1 MSEKDHQAVVLCAGR
16 GGRLRPRT
24 DDLPKCL
31 LKVGGREILDRC
43 LDNLRRCGIERTIL
57 VTGYKAE
64 MIEAFVRTGGWE
76 GVRFVS
82 NPDFASTNTAV
93 SLRLALQ
100 GISSGV
106 ILINGDVLFHP
117 GLLADLLASPEA
129 NGVVIDRDIALNTE
143 EVKVVARGG
152 HVVRIGKDVDPAECA
167 GEAIGIYKIGGET
180 LPDLLLALAALEER
194 GERMHYFEKGFEMV
208 CGDGR
213 GRTFGLVGTD
223 GRPWVEI
230 DTPED
235 FAHAEHSVA
244 PRLES

>member
-1 MSEKDHQAVVLCAGR
+1 MPEKDYLAVVLCAGR

-24 DDLPKCL
+24 DDRPKCL
-31 LKVGGREILDRC
+31 LSVGGREILGRC
-43 LDNLRRCGIERTIL
+43 LDSLSRSGIERTIL

-64 MIEAFVRTGGWE
+64 MIEAFVRAGRWE

-82 NPDFASTNTAV
+82 NPDYAATNTAV
-93 SLRLALQ
+93 SLRLALT
-100 GISSGV
+100 GVSSGV

-117 GLLADLLASPEA
+117 GLLADLLASAEP
-129 NGVVIDRDIALNTE
+129 NGVVIDREIALNAE
-143 EVKVVARGG
+143 EVKVVARDGR
-152 HVVRIGKDVDPAECA
+152 VVRIGKDIDPAECA
-167 GEAIGIYKIGGET
+167 GEAIGIYKIGRET
-180 LPDLLLALAALEER
+180 LPDLRLALAELEGR

-235 FAHAEHSVA
+235 FAHAERSVA